1 MRGSLNCN
9 NYPGLK
15 DLQGSQFSNIDQ
27 NFVRRTN
34 TVEPNKY
41 QSFQGEE
48 EEEKKKKDKAQ
59 IEAFLKKCRE
69 IQGKANKLFSE
80 SKINE
85 GFKEL
90 DIEQNYLQ
98 KLKKLILEKNKYLF
112 NYLSDISGMLKEV
125 EQLKSLYSRE
135 RYKIRSV
142 FNEIIS
148 TGRVPKVRELLLT
161 PPINFGD
168 IYIEIP
174 NFDKTLYN
182 LWLKTNITNHKT
194 FCLYG
199 PQGSGKTLI
208 TYALASL
215 LKCKIIQIDSL
226 DMFKKIPD
234 FAHEIYISSKDVQ
247 PLIIFFRNIEQLAA
261 GKAHIN
267 YIIDKVIE
275 KKENHILIVF
285 SSNYP
290 PNSLPSEISRRIV
303 YFHYI
308 PSAKNK
314 GEFIKFLGAKLNLP
328 FDLSEDDMVK
338 ISQNLYLYSNQEIT
352 NVVELAGHKRRE
364 MMFEGNEIGITYND
378 IMSCSKMQPPTLT
391 EQQFS
396 YLNQTNFT
404 NVTPYVEKAFTSY
417 QSNY

>member
-1 MRGSLNCN
+1 MRNSANCN
-9 NYPGLK
+9 NYPGFN
-15 DLQGSQFSNIDQ
+15 DIQGSEFSMNNQ
-27 NFVRRTN
+27 NFIRKTN
-34 TVEPNKY
+34 TMGPNNY
-41 QSFQGEE
+41 QGLEE
-48 EEEKKKKDKAQ
+48 NEEEKKRKDRAQ
-59 IEAFLKKCRE
+59 IEAFIKKCRE
-69 IQGKANKLFSE
+69 IQCKANKLFSE

-85 GFKEL
+85 GLKEL
-90 DIEQNYLQ
+90 DIEQSYLE

-112 NYLSDISGMLKEV
+112 NYLSDISDILKEV
-125 EQLKSLYSRE
+125 EQLKTLYCRE

-148 TGRVPKVRELLLT
+148 SGRVPMIKELFQIS
-161 PPINFGD
+161 PINFGD
-168 IYIEIP
+168 IYTEIP
-174 NFDKTLYN
+174 NFDRTLYN

-234 FAHEIYISSKDVQ
+234 FAHEIYLSSKDIQ
-247 PLIIFFRNIEQLAA
+247 PLIIFFRNIEQLVTA
-261 GKAHIN
+261 KAHIK
-267 YIIDKVIE
+267 YIVDKVIE
-275 KKENHILIVF
+275 KKENQILMVF

-290 PNSLPSEISRRIV
+290 PNSLPSDISKLIV

-314 GEFIKFLGAKLNLP
+314 GEFIKFLGTKLNLP
-328 FDLSEDDMVK
+328 LDLSDEDMVN

-352 NVVELAGHKRRE
+352 DVVELAGHKRRE
-364 MMFEGNEIGITYND
+364 MMFDGNEIGINYND
-378 IMSCSKMQPPTLT
+378 IMGCSKLQTPVLT
-391 EQQFS
+391 QQQYA

-404 NVTPYVEKAFTSY
+404 NIKPYIEKTFTSY
-417 QSNY
+417 QNNY